1 MNREITS
8 TDIETVMKSFQLTK
22 LKPDV
27 FTWKLYE
34 PIRELLTHALLKL
47 FQNSTLEGK
56 PTNSSYKGTITLIP
70 RAIYHRKGKL
80 KTNITEM
87 NRGKIL
93 SKT

>member
-47 FQNSTLEGK
+47 FQNSRVERK
-56 PTNSSYKGTITLIP
+56 PTKSSYKFTITLIP
-70 RAIYHRKGKL
+70 TQRLHRKGKFE
-80 KTNITEM
+80 TNIT
-87 NRGKIL
+87 
-93 SKT
+93 